1 MLTTFWI
8 RSSSSHAP
16 LGFGVTAR
24 SLEDALQIIRAFG
37 YGDFLPADRHGL
49 EVVQP
54 MTISALDQNH
64 VAPNMGPTNVR
75 GLWYPFVAVG
85 IPRWAEE
92 RMQGC
97 S

>member
-8 RSSSSHAP
+8 RSPCSHAP
-16 LGFGVTAR
+16 LGFRVTAR
-24 SLEDALQIIRAFG
+24 SLKDALQIIRAFG
-37 YGDFLPADRHGL
+37 YGDFLPADGHAL
-49 EVVQP
+49 EVIEPVT
-54 MTISALDQNH
+54 MCVLDQHH
-64 VAPNMGPTNVR
+64 VVPNMGPIHVR

-97 S
+97 Q